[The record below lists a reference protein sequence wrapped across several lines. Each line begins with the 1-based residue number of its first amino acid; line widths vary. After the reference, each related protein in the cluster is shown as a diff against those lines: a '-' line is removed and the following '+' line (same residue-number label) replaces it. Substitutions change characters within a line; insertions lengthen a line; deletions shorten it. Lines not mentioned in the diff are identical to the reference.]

1 MQLDDMAFSP
11 VGRRQ
16 KHFQS
21 DPSAKNNQR
30 ILSSML

>member
-21 DPSAKNNQR
+21 DPSAKR